1 MAAPFDKTTLFSE
14 IAKGVTDAAFVMDL
28 ERKILS
34 FNRPLTRLHQM
45 DRRQIKDIEGGF
57 CRDFVSMEICDKSC
71 ILRKCVEAGDSV
83 RFDEVRGRT
92 KDGQELTL
100 IVTAIP
106 VRNPEGQI
114 VAVLEMQRDV
124 SDEAKIHEK
133 YKVLLE
139 KEQRAKEELE
149 RLVEARTAQLRRT
162 NEELKRAEAQLVQSE
177 KMSSLGQMVA
187 GIAHELNNPINFISG
202 NIDVMEEYIADLK
215 KGMAEIECLG
225 EKDGELKKVLEKLEN
240 ELELE
245 YKLNDLNSITTSVR
259 KGSERATEII
269 VGLRTFSRLD
279 EAQFKETDIHQDI
292 DTTLMLLRNQF
303 KDRIRI
309 HKEYG
314 EVPPFNCYASQLN
327 QVYMNLLQNAIHA
340 IPNEGDVWVRTRF
353 ADGNLTIEIQD
364 SGSGIPKDVLGKIF
378 DPFFTTKPVG
388 KGTGLGLAVTYGI
401 IERHAGKIE
410 VESEIGKGTTFRVV
424 IPDRKAPPEP
434 KGETL

>member
-1 MAAPFDKTTLFSE
+1 
-14 IAKGVTDAAFVMDL
+14 
-28 ERKILS
+28 
-34 FNRPLTRLHQM
+34 
-45 DRRQIKDIEGGF
+45 
-57 CRDFVSMEICDKSC
+57 MEICEKSC
-71 ILRKCVEAGDSV
+71 ILQKCIEAGDSV
-83 RFDEVRGRT
+83 RFDEVKGTT
-92 KDGQELTL
+92 KTGEELTL

-106 VRNPEGQI
+106 VRDSKGQI
-114 VAVLEMQRDV
+114 IAVLEMQRDV
-124 SDEAKIHEK
+124 SDEAKIHQK

-149 RLVEARTAQLRRT
+149 RLVEARTAELRKA

-215 KGMAEIECLG
+215 KGMAEIG
-225 EKDGELKKVLEKLEN
+225 RVAEKNAELKAKLEKLESEY
-240 ELELE
+240 ELEF
-245 YKLNDLNSITTSVR
+245 KLDDLNSITSSVR

-292 DTTLMLLRNQF
+292 DTTLMLLRNQY
-303 KDRIRI
+303 KDRIQI

-314 EVPPFNCYASQLN
+314 DVPPFSCYASQLN

-340 IPNEGDVWVRTRF
+340 IPKEGDVWVRTKF
-353 ADGNLTIEIQD
+353 ADGNLTIEVQD
-364 SGSGIPKDVLGKIF
+364 TGSGIPKEVVGKIF

-401 IERHAGKIE
+401 VERHGGKIE
-410 VESEIGKGTTFRVV
+410 VESEVGKGTTFRVV
-424 IPDRKAPPEP
+424 IPERKAPLEP
-434 KGETL
+434 KGDHHD